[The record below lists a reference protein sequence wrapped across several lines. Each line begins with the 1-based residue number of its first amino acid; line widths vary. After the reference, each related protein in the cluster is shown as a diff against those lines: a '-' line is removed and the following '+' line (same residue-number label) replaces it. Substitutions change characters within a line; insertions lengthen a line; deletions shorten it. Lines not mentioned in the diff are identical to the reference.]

1 VSQSSGD
8 NPEVSANAPVA
19 TAAAHPRVI
28 LALPAYNEAENLP
41 TLLHAAQAMFTEAKL
56 DHIILVVNDGS
67 TDDTAAVVD
76 ALAAEGIAV
85 ERIDHPRNRGLGAAI
100 RTSIHESLAR
110 SGNPDDIVVNM
121 DADDTHDP
129 AYIPGMVAKIWTE
142 GQDIVI
148 ASRFRE
154 GSQEVGVPFGRR
166 VLSRGARL
174 LFRIFL
180 RLPEVR
186 DYTCGYRA
194 YRASTL
200 QTAVEKYGDR
210 LITREGFACTDELL
224 VHLSTVTRRVTEVP
238 FVLRYD
244 KKRGKSKL
252 PLFKT
257 IWETLKMLV
266 VRH

>member
-1 VSQSSGD
+1 MTTS
-8 NPEVSANAPVA
+8 PAK
-19 TAAAHPRVI
+19 PRVI

-41 TLLHAAQAMFTEAKL
+41 TLLRSARAMFVEAKL
-56 DHIILVVNDGS
+56 DHLILVVNDGS

-76 ALAAEGIAV
+76 SLAAEGIPV
-85 ERIDHPRNRGLGAAI
+85 ERIDHPQNRGLGAAI
-100 RTSIHESLAR
+100 RTSIHEALAR
-110 SGNPDDIVVNM
+110 TTNPDDIIVNM

-129 AYIPGMVAKIWTE
+129 AYIPGMVEKIWTE
-142 GQDIVI
+142 NRDIVI

-154 GSQEVGVPFGRR
+154 GSREVGVPFGRR
-166 VLSRGARL
+166 LLSRGARL

-180 RLPEVR
+180 RLPDVR

-200 QTAVEKYGDR
+200 RAAVEKYGDR

-252 PLFKT
+252 PLLKT
-257 IWETLKMLV
+257 VWETLKMLAL
-266 VRH
+266 RH